1 MPPALVTVLAEAR
14 RLGHLGGESVD
25 AHIAHA
31 RRFLA
36 AVPDGTRSVLD
47 LGSGGGIPGLVL
59 ASDRPEWNVVLLDR
73 RSQRTDFLR
82 RAVGR
87 LGLHNVGVVTGE
99 AAVVAHH
106 GEHRGCYDVVV
117 ARSFGP
123 PAATA
128 EAAAGFLRPGG
139 VLVVS
144 EPPEP
149 HAGRWPADGLAT
161 LGLVPDDPHS
171 DEPPLEGFRRVR
183 AARACPGT
191 FPRRRPLP
199 PLF

>member
-1 MPPALVTVLAEAR
+1 MPPALVAVLAEAR

-36 AVPDGTRSVLD
+36 ALPDGTRRILD

-59 ASDRPEWNVVLLDR
+59 AADRPEWNVVLLDR

-99 AAVVAHH
+99 VAVVSHH
-106 GEHRGCYDVVV
+106 VEHRGRYDTVV

-128 EAAAGFLRPGG
+128 EAGAGFLRPGG

-144 EPPEP
+144 EPPNP
-149 HAGRWPADGLAT
+149 GAGRWPASGLAI
-161 LGLVPDDPHS
+161 LGLVLDDPPPG
-171 DEPPLEGFRRVR
+171 EPPLEGFRRMR
-183 AARACPGT
+183 AASACPGK